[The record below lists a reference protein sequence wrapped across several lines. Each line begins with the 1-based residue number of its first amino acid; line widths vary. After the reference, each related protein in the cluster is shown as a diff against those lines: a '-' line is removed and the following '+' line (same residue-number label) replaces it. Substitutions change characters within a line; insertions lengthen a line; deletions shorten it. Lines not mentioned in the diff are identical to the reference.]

1 MSYTVISSNDS
12 KNGDA
17 HEMSRR
23 THVAGAGSRG
33 QTTVAKY
40 LSTRALSL
48 DSDHTEFT

>member
-1 MSYTVISSNDS
+1 MFSSNDS
-12 KNGDA
+12 KNDGA
-17 HEMSRR
+17 QEMSRC

-48 DSDHTEFT
+48 DSDHTEFTLLLV